1 MGRDRE
7 EVGTSIHC
15 RGVSPET
22 CVMYCV
28 NYILP
33 QCYISSGAA
42 TDGEDSHSLTSHT
55 KIRKCHSRIVL
66 VFREYKTLIIKI
78 TGLQFA
84 YNSA

>member
-15 RGVSPET
+15 RGFSPET
-22 CVMYCV
+22 CVMYSV

-42 TDGEDSHSLTSHT
+42 TDGEDSHSPGSGGRSGLTQPGQRRGS
-55 KIRKCHSRIVL
+55 
-66 VFREYKTLIIKI
+66 
-78 TGLQFA
+78 GLT
-84 YNSA
+84 